1 MSEIEKRNIAEA
13 LILTSPEPIPLGRL
27 AKLIPRCTPAKARIL
42 VDELNAEYVAQQ
54 RAFEICEIA
63 GGYQMRTHSEFA
75 SYLRQLQSSR
85 PLRLSNA
92 ALETLAI
99 VAYRQPV
106 TRAEVENVRGVDA
119 GPVMRSLLERKLIKL
134 AGHRE
139 VPGHP
144 MLYAT
149 TKRFLEVF
157 GLAQLEDLPTLR
169 ELEELV
175 PVVDE
180 TGEAFTAD
188 DSVDDFASDERGD
201 PPATL
206 DSDDV
211 FAADES
217 PDAFG
222 VDENEPLSAAV
233 DVDPGTS
240 AENGVSLED
249 VEIVGK
255 PH

>member
-13 LILTSPEPIPLGRL
+13 LILASPEPIPLGRL

-75 SYLRQLQSSR
+75 SYLRQLQNSR

-99 VAYRQPV
+99 VAYRQPL

-119 GPVMRSLLERKLIKL
+119 GPVMRTLLERKLIKL
-134 AGHRE
+134 SGHRD

-157 GLAQLEDLPTLR
+157 GLAQLDDLPTLR

-175 PVVDE
+175 PVADE
-180 TGEAFTAD
+180 TGDAFAAD
-188 DSVDDFASDERGD
+188 QAGDVLASDESGD
-201 PPATL
+201 AL
-206 DSDDV
+206 
-211 FAADES
+211 A
-217 PDAFG
+217 
-222 VDENEPLSAAV
+222 VDENEPLAAEMGAGP
-233 DVDPGTS
+233 DTS
-240 AENGVSLED
+240 AEAEVSLED
-249 VEIVGK
+249 VEILGK

>member
-13 LILTSPEPIPLGRL
+13 LILASPEPIPLGRL

-54 RAFEICEIA
+54 RAFEICEIS

-75 SYLRQLQSSR
+75 SYLRQLQNSR

-99 VAYRQPV
+99 VAYRQPL

-119 GPVMRSLLERKLIKL
+119 GPVMRTLLERKLIKL
-134 AGHRE
+134 SGHRD

-157 GLAQLEDLPTLR
+157 GLAQLDDLPTLR

-175 PVVDE
+175 PV
-180 TGEAFTAD
+180 AD
-188 DSVDDFASDERGD
+188 DTGDAFAADQAGDVLASDESGE
-201 PPATL
+201 
-206 DSDDV
+206 V
-211 FAADES
+211 FAADE
-217 PDAFG
+217 
-222 VDENEPLSAAV
+222 NEPLAAEMGA
-233 DVDPGTS
+233 DPDTS
-240 AENGVSLED
+240 AEAEVSLED
-249 VEIVGK
+249 VEILGK

>member
-13 LILTSPEPIPLGRL
+13 LILASPEPIPLGRL
-27 AKLIPRCTPAKARIL
+27 AKLIPRCTPAKARTL

-75 SYLRQLQSSR
+75 SYLRQLQNTR
-85 PLRLSNA
+85 PLRLSNP

-119 GPVMRSLLERKLIKL
+119 GPVMRTLLERKLIKL
-134 AGHRE
+134 SGHRD

-157 GLAQLEDLPTLR
+157 GLAQLDDLPTLR

-175 PVVDE
+175 PVADE
-180 TGEAFTAD
+180 TGDA
-188 DSVDDFASDERGD
+188 
-201 PPATL
+201 
-206 DSDDV
+206 
-211 FAADES
+211 FAADEAGDVFANDQS
-217 PDAFG
+217 DDAFA
-222 VDENEPLSAAV
+222 VDESEPLAAEM
-233 DVDPGTS
+233 DVDPDIS
-240 AENGVSLED
+240 AEAEVSLED
-249 VEIVGK
+249 VEILGK

>member
-13 LILTSPEPIPLGRL
+13 LILASPEPIPLGRL
-27 AKLIPRCTPAKARIL
+27 AKLIPRCTPAKARTL

-75 SYLRQLQSSR
+75 SYLRQLQNTR
-85 PLRLSNA
+85 PLRLSNP

-119 GPVMRSLLERKLIKL
+119 GPVMRTLLERKLIKL
-134 AGHRE
+134 SGHRD

-157 GLAQLEDLPTLR
+157 GLAQLDDLPTLR

-175 PVVDE
+175 PVADE
-180 TGEAFTAD
+180 TGDAFAPDEA
-188 DSVDDFASDERGD
+188 G
-201 PPATL
+201 
-206 DSDDV
+206 DV
-211 FAADES
+211 FANDES
-217 PDAFG
+217 DDAFA
-222 VDENEPLSAAV
+222 VDESEPLAAEM
-233 DVDPGTS
+233 DVDPDTS
-240 AENGVSLED
+240 AEAEVSLED
-249 VEIVGK
+249 VEILGK

>member
-1 MSEIEKRNIAEA
+1 MSQIEKRSIAEA
-13 LILTSPEPIPLGRL
+13 LILASPEPIPLARL
-27 AKLIPRCTPAKARIL
+27 AKLIPRCTPSKARDL
-42 VDELNAEYVAQQ
+42 VDELNAEYIAQQ

-63 GGYQMRTHSEFA
+63 GGYQMRTHSDFA
-75 SYLRQLQSSR
+75 SYLQQLQNTR

-99 VAYRQPV
+99 VAYRQPL

-119 GPVMRSLLERKLIKL
+119 GPVMRSLLERKLVKL

-139 VPGHP
+139 VPGRP

-149 TKRFLEVF
+149 TKRFLEIF
-157 GLAQLEDLPTLR
+157 GLSDLKDLPTLR

-175 PVVDE
+175 LTPDE
-180 TGEAFTAD
+180 TG
-188 DSVDDFASDERGD
+188 
-201 PPATL
+201 
-206 DSDDV
+206 
-211 FAADES
+211 
-217 PDAFG
+217 DAFAT
-222 VDENEPLSAAV
+222 DEIESLASEDA
-233 DVDPGTS
+233 DVHPDTS
-240 AENGVSLED
+240 AEAGVSLED

>member
-1 MSEIEKRNIAEA
+1 M
-13 LILTSPEPIPLGRL
+13 GRL
-27 AKLIPRCTPAKARIL
+27 AKLIPRCTPAKARTL

-54 RAFEICEIA
+54 RAFEICEIS

-75 SYLRQLQSSR
+75 SYLRQLQNSR

-99 VAYRQPV
+99 VAYRQPL

-119 GPVMRSLLERKLIKL
+119 GPVMRTLLERKLIKL
-134 AGHRE
+134 SGHRD

-157 GLAQLEDLPTLR
+157 GLAQLDDLPTLR

-175 PVVDE
+175 PVADE
-180 TGEAFTAD
+180 TGDA
-188 DSVDDFASDERGD
+188 
-201 PPATL
+201 
-206 DSDDV
+206 
-211 FAADES
+211 FAADQAGDVLASEES
-217 PDAFG
+217 GDAFA
-222 VDENEPLSAAV
+222 VDENEPLAAEMGAGP
-233 DVDPGTS
+233 DTS
-240 AENGVSLED
+240 AEADVSLED
-249 VEIVGK
+249 VEILGK

>member
-1 MSEIEKRNIAEA
+1 MSETEKRNIAEA
-13 LILTSPEPIPLGRL
+13 LILASPEPIPLNRL
-27 AKLIPRCTPAKARIL
+27 AKLIPRCTPAKARML

-63 GGYQMRTHSEFA
+63 GGYQMRTHAEFA
-75 SYLRQLQSSR
+75 SYLQQLQNTR

-119 GPVMRSLLERKLIKL
+119 GPVMRTLLERKLIKL
-134 AGHRE
+134 SGHRD

-157 GLAQLEDLPTLR
+157 GLAQLDDLPTLR

-175 PVVDE
+175 PVKDE
-180 TGEAFTAD
+180 TGDA
-188 DSVDDFASDERGD
+188 
-201 PPATL
+201 
-206 DSDDV
+206 
-211 FAADES
+211 FAADEAS
-217 PDAFG
+217 DLLASDESDDDFAADASESLAVEMEIDPDAS
-222 VDENEPLSAAV
+222 VEA
-233 DVDPGTS
+233 
-240 AENGVSLED
+240 GVSLED
-249 VEIVGK
+249 VEILGK